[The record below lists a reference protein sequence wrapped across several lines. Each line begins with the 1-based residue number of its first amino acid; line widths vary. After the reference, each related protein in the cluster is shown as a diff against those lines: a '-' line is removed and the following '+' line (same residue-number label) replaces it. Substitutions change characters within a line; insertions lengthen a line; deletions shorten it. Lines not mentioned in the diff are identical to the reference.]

1 MKLSSAIP
9 NIIDVRQH
17 CHRGSACL
25 FMMGKA
31 SVRFNVLIP
40 EPHRLQMYCN
50 ELLMFIPPSLPRW
63 KNVPRFSKAL
73 SPLFVCSC
81 AWDYFPF
88 TRLEIILFKI
98 VLMFVFVVSNEL
110 DIFHPQCCL
119 WGKKCKF
126 IHACLICQI
135 VSSAMHSYMCVLAA
149 GCNTSD
155 LIEISKHFKL
165 TSNQMIV

>member
-119 WGKKCKF
+119 WGKNVNSYMHVLFVRLFPLPCT
-126 IHACLICQI
+126 LIC
-135 VSSAMHSYMCVLAA
+135 VCFSSRLQYIRLDW
-149 GCNTSD
+149 NIKT
-155 LIEISKHFKL
+155 L
-165 TSNQMIV
+165 